1 MKKRGFELSINLVI
15 ILAIAL
21 IALIV
26 IILIFSGGTTEFTA
40 RLKGIIGEIWSIKPN
55 ITAAG

>member
-1 MKKRGFELSINLVI
+1 MNKRGFEISLNLVI

-26 IILIFSGGTTEFTA
+26 IILIFSGGTSDFTA
-40 RLKGIIGEIWSIKPN
+40 RLKGIVGEIWSLKPN
-55 ITAAG
+55 MTG